1 MAKVTMHNK
10 NRGIKFF
17 KNTNSNVP
25 KYKLDKKDTAIAKR
39 VNLKHS
45 PIHPAHYVH
54 GEHDLLYHLKDI
66 LTYDEYTGAIK
77 FNIIKYVS
85 RYKDKNGLEDLKKAQ
100 YYLGDLIKFEE
111 SKLGEVNEYD
121 NRLS

>member
-10 NRGIKFF
+10 NRDIKFF
-17 KNTNSNVP
+17 NNMNSNVP
-25 KYKLDKKDTAIAKR
+25 KYKLNKKDIAIAKK
-39 VNLKHS
+39 VGLKHNDKYS
-45 PIHPAHYVH
+45 PIHPSHYVH

-85 RYKDKNGLEDLKKAQ
+85 RYKDKNGLEDLNKAQ
-100 YYLGDLIKFEE
+100 YYLGDLIKYEK
-111 SKLGEVNEYD
+111 S
-121 NRLS
+121 R

>member
-1 MAKVTMHNK
+1 MHNN
-10 NRGIKFF
+10 NRDIKFF
-17 KNTNSNVP
+17 SNTNSNVP
-25 KYKLDKKDTAIAKR
+25 KYKLDKKDIAIAKK
-39 VNLKHS
+39 VSLNSKYS
-45 PIHPAHYVH
+45 PIHPSHYVH

-100 YYLGDLIKFEE
+100 YYLGDLIQYEK
-111 SKLGEVNEYD
+111 SK
-121 NRLS
+121 

>member
-1 MAKVTMHNK
+1 MAKVTLHNK
-10 NRGIKFF
+10 NRDIKFF
-17 KNTNSNVP
+17 KNINNSNVP
-25 KYKLDKKDTAIAKR
+25 KYRLNKKDIAIAKR
-39 VNLKHS
+39 VTLKSNHKYS
-45 PIHPAHYVH
+45 PIHPSHYVH

-100 YYLGDLIKFEE
+100 YYLGDLIKYERE
-111 SKLGEVNEYD
+111 D
-121 NRLS
+121 R